1 MNAIARLDELIE
13 ELEASPDDEAAQ
25 RVFHALE
32 TFLDVQR
39 TAFAR
44 VIEILRAEGHPG
56 VIARFLEDPL
66 LASILRGFRLVE
78 PDLEEKVRETVE
90 ALGYGDRV
98 RLVGVQSGVA
108 RLEAEGDRETWMSIK
123 NAVDAAIRAAAPD
136 LVGVAVA
143 RREPG
148 QSSTHAA
155 PPPGPGSV
163 SAPGSLPVFRGTPE
177 APAWL
182 PLVHWWSL
190 EQEPR
195 QKVALFDEELLV
207 CAVEGRAYAFD
218 NRCPAGDDEA
228 LEDGRLEGYHLTC
241 PGHRLVFDVRTGRSS
256 ERPDLALAIR
266 TTKIEDGIVRV
277 EPLRKTAKADV
288 Q

>member
-13 ELEASPDDEAAQ
+13 ELEASPDDEATQ
-25 RVFHALE
+25 RLFHALE

-44 VIEILRAEGHPG
+44 VIEILRAEGHAG
-56 VIARFLEDPL
+56 VIQRFLEDPL
-66 LASILRGFRLVE
+66 LAGILRGYRLVE
-78 PDLEEKVRETVE
+78 PDLEETIRETVE

-108 RLEAEGDRETWMSIK
+108 RLEAEGDRETWMAIK
-123 NAVDAAIRAAAPD
+123 SAVDAAVRAAAPG

-148 QSSTHAA
+148 QSPIVAV
-155 PPPGPGSV
+155 PP
-163 SAPGSLPVFRGTPE
+163 SAPASASASGSLPVFRGVPD

-195 QKVALFDEELLV
+195 QKVALFDRELLV
-207 CAVEGRAYAFD
+207 CAVGGRAYAFD
-218 NRCPAGDDEA
+218 NRCPAGDDEV
-228 LEDGRLEGYHLTC
+228 LEDGRLEGFLLTC
-241 PGHRLVFDVRTGRSS
+241 PGHRLIFDVRTGRCS
-256 ERPDLALAIR
+256 ERPGLALAMR

-277 EPLRKTAKADV
+277 EAPRKTDV
-288 Q
+288 H

>member
-13 ELEASPDDEAAQ
+13 ELEASPDDEAT
-25 RVFHALE
+25 RRLFHALE
-32 TFLDVQR
+32 TFLEVQR

-56 VIARFLEDPL
+56 VIERFLEDPL
-66 LASILRGFRLVE
+66 LASILRGYRLVD
-78 PDLEEKVRETVE
+78 PDLEETVREAVE

-108 RLEAEGDRETWMSIK
+108 RLEAEGDRETWMGIK
-123 NAVDAAIRAAAPD
+123 SAVDAAVRAAVPN

-148 QSSTHAA
+148 RVSTPAA
-155 PPPGPGSV
+155 SP
-163 SAPGSLPVFRGTPE
+163 SAPALGSLPVFRGAPDT
-177 APAWL
+177 PAWL

-228 LEDGRLEGYHLTC
+228 LEDGRLEGFLLTC
-241 PGHRLVFDVRTGRSS
+241 PGHRLVFDVRSGRCP
-256 ERPDLALAIR
+256 ERSDLALAMR
-266 TTKIEDGIVRV
+266 TTRLEDGIVRV
-277 EPLRKTAKADV
+277 EAPRKTAKADV
-288 Q
+288 H

>member
-1 MNAIARLDELIE
+1 VNAIARLDELIE
-13 ELEASPDDEAAQ
+13 ELEASPDDEAT
-25 RVFHALE
+25 RRLFHALE
-32 TFLDVQR
+32 TFLEVQR

-44 VIEILRAEGHPG
+44 VIEILREEGHTG
-56 VIARFLEDPL
+56 VVQRFLEDPL
-66 LASILRGFRLVE
+66 LASILRGYRLVE

-108 RLEAEGDRETWMSIK
+108 RLEAEGDRETWMAIK
-123 NAVDAAIRAAAPD
+123 SAVDAAVRAAAPG

-148 QSSTHAA
+148 QGPTLAA
-155 PPPGPGSV
+155 PP
-163 SAPGSLPVFRGTPE
+163 SASASASGSLPVFRGGG
-177 APAWL
+177 APDAIAWL

-195 QKVALFDEELLV
+195 QKVALFDQELLV
-207 CAVEGRAYAFD
+207 CAVDGCAYAFD

-228 LEDGRLEGYHLTC
+228 LDEGRLEGFLLTC
-241 PGHRLVFDVRTGRSS
+241 PGHRVVFDVRTGRSP
-256 ERPDLALAIR
+256 EHPDLALAMR
-266 TTKIEDGIVRV
+266 ATKIEDGIVRI
-277 EPLRKTAKADV
+277 EARRKTTKADV
-288 Q
+288 H

>member
-13 ELEASPDDEAAQ
+13 ELEASPDDEATQ
-25 RVFHALE
+25 RLFHALE
-32 TFLDVQR
+32 TFLEVQR

-44 VIEILRAEGHPG
+44 VIEILRSEGHAG
-56 VIARFLEDPL
+56 VIERFVEDPL
-66 LASILRGFRLVE
+66 LASILRGYRLVE

-90 ALGYGDRV
+90 ALGYGNRV

-123 NAVDAAIRAAAPD
+123 SAVDAAIRAAAPG

-148 QSSTHAA
+148 QGPTLAA
-155 PPPGPGSV
+155 PP
-163 SAPGSLPVFRGTPE
+163 SAPAPASGSLPVFRGAPDV
-177 APAWL
+177 PAWL

-195 QKVALFDEELLV
+195 QKVALFDRDLLV

-228 LEDGRLEGYHLTC
+228 LEDGRLEGFLLTC
-241 PGHRLVFDVRTGRSS
+241 LGHRLVFDVRTGRCS
-256 ERPDLALAIR
+256 ERADLALAIR
-266 TTKIEDGIVRV
+266 TTKIEDGIVRI
-277 EPLRKTAKADV
+277 EAPRKTDV
-288 Q
+288 H

>member
-1 MNAIARLDELIE
+1 MNAIERLDELIE
-13 ELEASPDDEAAQ
+13 ELEASPDDEAT
-25 RVFHALE
+25 RKLFHALE
-32 TFLDVQR
+32 TFLEVQR

-44 VIEILRAEGHPG
+44 VIEILRSEGHAG
-56 VIARFLEDPL
+56 VIERFLADPL
-66 LASILRGFRLVE
+66 LASILRGYRLVE
-78 PDLEEKVRETVE
+78 PDLEERVRETVE

-98 RLVGVQSGVA
+98 RLVGVQNGVA

-123 NAVDAAIRAAAPD
+123 TAVDAAVRAAAPS

-148 QSSTHAA
+148 RVFTPVA
-155 PPPGPGSV
+155 PP
-163 SAPGSLPVFRGTPE
+163 SAPASGPGSLPVFRGAPD

-195 QKVALFDEELLV
+195 QKVALFDRELLV

-218 NRCPAGDDEA
+218 NRCPAGDDEV
-228 LEDGRLEGYHLTC
+228 LEDGRLEGYLLTC
-241 PGHRLVFDVRTGRSS
+241 PVHRLVFDVRTGRCTERS
-256 ERPDLALAIR
+256 ELALALR
-266 TTKIEDGIVRV
+266 TTRIEDGIVRI
-277 EPLRKTAKADV
+277 EAPRKSAKVDV

>member
-13 ELEASPDDEAAQ
+13 ELEASPDDEAT
-25 RVFHALE
+25 RRLFHALE
-32 TFLDVQR
+32 TFLEVQR

-44 VIEILRAEGHPG
+44 VIEILRAEGHSG
-56 VIARFLEDPL
+56 VVERFLEDPL
-66 LASILRGFRLVE
+66 LASILRGYRLVE
-78 PDLEEKVRETVE
+78 PDLEERVRETVE

-108 RLEAEGDRETWMSIK
+108 RLEAEGDRETWMAIK
-123 NAVDAAIRAAAPD
+123 SAVDAAVRAAAPG

-148 QSSTHAA
+148 QGPAVAA
-155 PPPGPGSV
+155 SPSASASV
-163 SAPGSLPVFRGTPE
+163 SGSLPVFRGGG
-177 APAWL
+177 APDTAAWL

-195 QKVALFDEELLV
+195 QKVALFDQELLV
-207 CAVEGRAYAFD
+207 CAVDGRPYAFD

-228 LEDGRLEGYHLTC
+228 LDEGRLEGFLLTC
-241 PGHRLVFDVRTGRSS
+241 PGHRVVFDVRTGRSP
-256 ERPDLALAIR
+256 EHPDFALAMR

-277 EPLRKTAKADV
+277 EAPRKTAKADV
-288 Q
+288 H